1 MKTYLYLGTAAAGIM
16 IAGNVYAQCVTTQ
29 DCTALGYTETSC
41 PNGKGVKCPFGNK
54 WFCGESSCD
63 YVCEDLGF
71 KYTCSGENIAGGND
85 VACGGKYKSCNCVS
99 PYQWS
104 SGSCSCPDEY
114 KYSCS
119 ASGQITGGEGS
130 ACNGK
135 YKSCKCS
142 TGYGWKDG
150 SCVQM
155 VCTGQ
160 WMTYFVEGRI
170 VSCSQT
176 QPYRATGT
184 CQIGCTGQIEIRT
197 ITDNSCEDIQ
207 NQCRSQRRQCRTC
220 TQWSLP

>member
-1 MKTYLYLGTAAAGIM
+1 MKTYLYLSTAAAGIM

-150 SCVQM
+150 SCIQM

-160 WMTYFVEGRI
+160 WMTYFVEGI
-170 VSCSQT
+170 LGPCYQNQSN
-176 QPYRATGT
+176 RATGT
-184 CQIGCTGQIEIRT
+184 CLIGCTDQTETTTMTGS
-197 ITDNSCEDIQ
+197 SCEDIK
-207 NQCRSQRRQCRTC
+207 NRCRSQRKQCRRC
-220 TQWSLP
+220 TQWSFP

>member
-1 MKTYLYLGTAAAGIM
+1 MKTYLYLGTAVAGMM

-71 KYTCSGENIAGGND
+71 KYTCSGENLAGGND

-104 SGSCSCPDEY
+104 SGSCSCPAGY

-160 WMTYFVEGRI
+160 WMTYFVEGRMTT
-170 VSCSQT
+170 CSQL
-176 QPYRATGT
+176 QPNRARGD
-184 CQIGCTGQIEIRT
+184 CQIGCQTETTAMTGS
-197 ITDNSCEDIQ
+197 SCRDI
-207 NQCRSQRRQCRTC
+207 RSQCLSERRQCRTC
-220 TQWSLP
+220 TQWSFP